1 MAEFSELTRWLN
13 EGAVAETLAGSD
25 AAACLAFVPV
35 PFSQGLIQGGAA
47 SAVADPQEI
56 GRRVCLLWF
65 LDRDPREG
73 FAEHLEALH
82 DRLAAS
88 GSGELRLSAGF
99 IPTVPGTDMYVSEL
113 R

>member
-1 MAEFSELTRWLN
+1 VASFEELTRWLN

-35 PFSQGLIQGGAA
+35 PFSQGLIQGGSA
-47 SAVADPQEI
+47 SSVADPREI

-65 LDRDPREG
+65 LDSDPREG
-73 FAEHLEALH
+73 FGKDLHVLH
-82 DRLAAS
+82 DRLATS
-88 GSGELRLSAGF
+88 GLGEVRLSGGF
-99 IPTVPGTDMYVSEL
+99 IPTVPGTDKYVSEL

>member
-1 MAEFSELTRWLN
+1 LTDWLN

-73 FAEHLEALH
+73 FAHNLDALH

-88 GSGELRLSAGF
+88 GLGELRLSAGF
-99 IPTVPGTDMYVSEL
+99 IPTVPGTDLYVSEL

>member
-1 MAEFSELTRWLN
+1 LTRWLHQ
-13 EGAVAETLAGSD
+13 GAVAETLAGSD

-35 PFSQGLIQGGAA
+35 PFSQGLIAGGAA
-47 SAVADPQEI
+47 SSVADPQEV

-65 LDRDPREG
+65 LDRGPREG
-73 FAEHLEALH
+73 FARDLNRLH
-82 DRLAAS
+82 DRLASS
-88 GSGELRLSAGF
+88 GLGEVRLSAGF